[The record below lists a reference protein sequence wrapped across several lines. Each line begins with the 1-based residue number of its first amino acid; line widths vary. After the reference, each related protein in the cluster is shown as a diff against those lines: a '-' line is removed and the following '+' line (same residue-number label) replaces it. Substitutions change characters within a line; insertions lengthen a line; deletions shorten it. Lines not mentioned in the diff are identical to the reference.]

1 MRLRFVDA
9 DNNDINMF
17 QSLENPCTFLFTKEK
32 TWKRIF
38 NSELPQNRTEKQ
50 IMPFKTTM
58 NWLVN
63 DIWCYLLIACFDWE
77 VGVFQQAFVR
87 FYYINTYWALPDEP
101 QKKKFFR
108 SPTGYLFPKWAGWY
122 CDNSSCYLRSCMLML
137 DMILTPFVFWF
148 YCFLTFIG
156 IRLFELTFTP
166 CYKYA
171 TLIMHI

>member
-1 MRLRFVDA
+1 MRLRFADA
-9 DNNDINMF
+9 NNNDINMF

-77 VGVFQQAFVR
+77 VGVFQHAFVR
-87 FYYINTYWALPDEP
+87 FYYINTYWTLLDEP
-101 QKKKFFR
+101 QKKKIFPVPYRVSFSKVSRLVLWQFFL
-108 SPTGYLFPKWAGWY
+108 LFEKLY
-122 CDNSSCYLRSCMLML
+122 VNVRYDFNT
-137 DMILTPFVFWF
+137 I
-148 YCFLTFIG
+148 CFLIL
-156 IRLFELTFTP
+156 LFFNL
-166 CYKYA
+166 YWN
-171 TLIMHI
+171 

>member
-1 MRLRFVDA
+1 MRLRFADA
-9 DNNDINMF
+9 NNNDINMF

-87 FYYINTYWALPDEP
+87 FYYINTYWTLPDEP
-101 QKKKFFR
+101 QKKKFFPVPYR
-108 SPTGYLFPKWAGWY
+108 VSFSKVCRLVLSQFFLLFEKLY
-122 CDNSSCYLRSCMLML
+122 VNVRYDFNT
-137 DMILTPFVFWF
+137 I
-148 YCFLTFIG
+148 CFLIL
-156 IRLFELTFTP
+156 LFFNL
-166 CYKYA
+166 YWN
-171 TLIMHI
+171 

>member
-1 MRLRFVDA
+1 MRLRFADA
-9 DNNDINMF
+9 NNNDINMF

-77 VGVFQQAFVR
+77 VGVFQHAFVR
-87 FYYINTYWALPDEP
+87 FYYINTYWTLPDEP
-101 QKKKFFR
+101 QKKKFFPVPYR
-108 SPTGYLFPKWAGWY
+108 VSFSKVSRLVLWQFFLLFEKLY
-122 CDNSSCYLRSCMLML
+122 VNVRYDFNT
-137 DMILTPFVFWF
+137 I
-148 YCFLTFIG
+148 CFLIL
-156 IRLFELTFTP
+156 LFFNL
-166 CYKYA
+166 YWN
-171 TLIMHI
+171 

>member
-77 VGVFQQAFVR
+77 VGVFQHAFVR
-87 FYYINTYWALPDEP
+87 FYYINTYWTLPDEP
-101 QKKKFFR
+101 QKKKFFPVPYR
-108 SPTGYLFPKWAGWY
+108 VSFSKVSRLVLWQFFLLFEKLY
-122 CDNSSCYLRSCMLML
+122 VNVRYDFNT
-137 DMILTPFVFWF
+137 I
-148 YCFLTFIG
+148 CFLIL
-156 IRLFELTFTP
+156 LFFNL
-166 CYKYA
+166 YWN
-171 TLIMHI
+171 

>member
-87 FYYINTYWALPDEP
+87 FYYINTYWTLPDEP
-101 QKKKFFR
+101 QKKKFFPVPYR
-108 SPTGYLFPKWAGWY
+108 VSFSKVSRLVLWQFFLLFEKLY
-122 CDNSSCYLRSCMLML
+122 VNVRYDFNT
-137 DMILTPFVFWF
+137 I
-148 YCFLTFIG
+148 CFLIL
-156 IRLFELTFTP
+156 LFFNL
-166 CYKYA
+166 YWN
-171 TLIMHI
+171 

>member
-77 VGVFQQAFVR
+77 VGVFQQAFVGFIILIPIELYQTNR
-87 FYYINTYWALPDEP
+87 
-101 QKKKFFR
+101 KKKNFSGPLPGIFFQ
-108 SPTGYLFPKWAGWY
+108 SVPAGTVT
-122 CDNSSCYLRSCMLML
+122 
-137 DMILTPFVFWF
+137 ILLAIWEVV
-148 YCFLTFIG
+148 C
-156 IRLFELTFTP
+156 
-166 CYKYA
+166 
-171 TLIMHI
+171 